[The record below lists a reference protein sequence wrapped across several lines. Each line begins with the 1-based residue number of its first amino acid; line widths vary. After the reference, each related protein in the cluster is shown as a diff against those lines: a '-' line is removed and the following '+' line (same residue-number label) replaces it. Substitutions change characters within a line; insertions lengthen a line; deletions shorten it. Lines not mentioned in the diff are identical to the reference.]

1 MDFRP
6 ATPGAVRWLATR
18 LEEAGFEAWVVGG
31 AIRDLLLGRHAG
43 DWDFATTARP
53 EEIRATFR
61 RTVPIGLEH
70 GTVGVL
76 ARGGVIYHVT
86 TLRRDLRTDG
96 RRAVV
101 EFGDDIE
108 EDLARRDFTFN
119 AIAWHPTRDD
129 LLDPAGGLADIE
141 AGILRT
147 VGDPHRRFAEDY
159 LRVLRA
165 LRFSGQFDFAIAEET
180 WRALCDAVPRLGT
193 LSAERIQEEL
203 MKVLAH
209 SDRPSRALRL
219 YGRSGAL
226 AKLYPELAQDGE
238 EGLGRTRWE
247 DALRVCDAARRRRPL
262 VRLAALLSPLA
273 HEDSG
278 EACAVRARVAGLT
291 KRLRFSNRASRHLST
306 LVANRTL
313 PRPKEEAVQ
322 IRRWLHR
329 TGPEFFPDTARV
341 WCAEAR
347 ARVAPA
353 GASEPPS
360 PADVAGLIRAIRSA
374 LSEKPPLAVRDLAL
388 DGERLQALGLSP
400 GPRFGQILDGALEQ
414 VLEDPR
420 RNTRARL
427 EEWVRQSGLLG
438 GVPDGKPDPHE

>member
-1 MDFRP
+1 MDFRT
-6 ATPGAVRWLATR
+6 ATPEAVGWLATR
-18 LEEAGFEAWVVGG
+18 LEEAGFETWVVGG
-31 AIRDLLLGRHAG
+31 AIRDLLLGRAAG

-76 ARGGVIYHVT
+76 ARGGALYHVT

-119 AIAWHPTRDD
+119 AIAWHPTRGDV
-129 LLDPAGGLADIE
+129 LDPAGGLADIE

-147 VGDPHRRFAEDY
+147 VGDPHQRFGEDY

-165 LRFSGQFDFAIAEET
+165 LRFSGQFGFTIAEET
-180 WRALCDAVPRLGT
+180 WGALCDAVPWLGT

-203 MKVLAH
+203 MKVLAQ
-209 SDRPSRALRL
+209 SDRPSRALGL
-219 YGRSGAL
+219 YDRSGAL
-226 AKLYPELAQDGE
+226 AKLYPELAQDRD
-238 EGLGRTRWE
+238 GLGRSRWE
-247 DALRVCDAARRRRPL
+247 EALRVCDAVRRWRPL

-273 HEDSG
+273 HEDPG
-278 EACAVRARVAGLT
+278 EACAVRARVVGLT
-291 KRLRFSNRASRHLST
+291 KRLRFSNQASRQLST

-313 PRPKEEAVQ
+313 PRPKEDAVQ

-347 ARVAPA
+347 ARVAPV
-353 GASEPPS
+353 GASEPAS
-360 PADVAGLIRAIRSA
+360 PAEVAGRIRAIRSA
-374 LSEKPPLAVRDLAL
+374 LSEKPPLAVGDLAL
-388 DGERLQALGLSP
+388 DGERLQALGLPP
-400 GPRFGQILDGALEQ
+400 GPRFGEILDGALEQ
-414 VLEDPR
+414 VLEDPDL
-420 RNTRARL
+420 NTRARL
-427 EEWVRQSGLLG
+427 EEWVRQSDFLG
-438 GVPDGKPDPHE
+438 DVPDGEPDPRE

>member
-6 ATPGAVRWLATR
+6 ATPEAVGWLATR

-31 AIRDLLLGRHAG
+31 AIRDLLLRRPTA
-43 DWDFATTARP
+43 DWDLATTARP
-53 EEIRATFR
+53 EEVRATFR
-61 RTVPIGLEH
+61 RTVPIGIDH

-76 ARGGVIYHVT
+76 ARGGALYHVT

-108 EDLARRDFTFN
+108 EDLARRDFTCN
-119 AIAWHPTRDD
+119 AIAWHPTRGDV
-129 LLDPAGGLADIE
+129 LDPEGGLADIE

-147 VGDPHRRFAEDY
+147 VGDPRERFGEDY

-165 LRFSGQFDFAIAEET
+165 LRFSGQFGFTIAEET
-180 WRALCDAVPRLGT
+180 WGALCDAVPWLGS

-203 MKVLAH
+203 MKVLAQ
-209 SDRPSRALRL
+209 SDRPSRALGL
-219 YGRSGAL
+219 YDRSGAL
-226 AKLYPELAQDGE
+226 AKLYPELARDG

-247 DALRVCDAARRRRPL
+247 EALRVCDAVRRWRPL

-273 HEDSG
+273 HEDPG
-278 EACAVRARVAGLT
+278 ETCAVRARVVGLMA
-291 KRLRFSNRASRHLST
+291 RLRFSNQVSRHLST

-313 PRPKEEAVQ
+313 ARPKQDAAQ

-329 TGPEFFPDTARV
+329 TGPEFFPDTARL

-347 ARVAPA
+347 ARVAPV
-353 GASEPPS
+353 GASQPAS
-360 PADVAGLIRAIRSA
+360 PAEVAGQIRAIRSA
-374 LSEKPPLAVRDLAL
+374 LSEKPPLGVGDLAL
-388 DGERLQALGLSP
+388 DGERLQALGLPP

-414 VLEDPR
+414 VLEDPGL
-420 RNTRARL
+420 NTRAQL
-427 EEWVRQSGLLG
+427 EEWMRQSGLLG
-438 GVPDGKPDPHE
+438 GVPDDEPDPHE